1 MTILPSP
8 YRITSVLKIET
19 DIVISIAAS
28 PIERAVIQVI
38 LFVDTFKIDVV
49 GFIGNVIMC
58 RRHTE

>member
-1 MTILPSP
+1 MWSQHNNGK
-8 YRITSVLKIET
+8 TSVLKIET

>member
-1 MTILPSP
+1 MWSQHN
-8 YRITSVLKIET
+8 YGITSVLKIET
-19 DIVISIAAS
+19 DIVISIATS

-38 LFVDTFKIDVV
+38 LFVETFKIDVV

>member
-1 MTILPSP
+1 MWSQHN
-8 YRITSVLKIET
+8 YGITSVLKIET

-38 LFVDTFKIDVV
+38 LFVETFKIDVV

>member
-1 MTILPSP
+1 MWSQHN
-8 YRITSVLKIET
+8 YGKTSVLKIET

-49 GFIGNVIMC
+49 GFIGNVIMY